1 MTRSILLVALVA
13 LVPVQAFAQERP
25 VAEAQHLYE
34 LGVISYERQEWAR
47 CADFFERSFTL
58 VFAPELLFN
67 IGRCHAREGGA
78 SGEIDSLQR
87 AILAYARYLREP
99 VVMEQSERT
108 EVEMEVARLRARV
121 AEIRASVLPIER
133 QAVVPVVVVE
143 EPQVEAPIVEETRVE
158 TSPEV
163 FAVEPTTTTSSG
175 FEFSGTVTG
184 AALTGVSLITAIIL
198 GVVAQERFST
208 LAETC
213 GRSPEGCPA
222 GQVQEVD
229 SLGMAANA
237 MFGVSGALAAG
248 TGVMFGLE
256 VSGSF

>member
-1 MTRSILLVALVA
+1 MIRSFLLAALVA

-78 SGEIDSLQR
+78 TGEIDSLQR

-99 VVMEQSERT
+99 VTMEPSERA
-108 EVEMEVARLRARV
+108 EVEAEVARIRARV

-133 QAVVPVVVVE
+133 QTVVPVVVVE
-143 EPQVEAPIVEETRVE
+143 EPQVEAPLAEETRVE

-163 FAVEPTTTTSSG
+163 FAVEAPTSAEFG
-175 FEFSGTVTG
+175 FSGTVTG

-198 GVVAQERFST
+198 GVVAQERYET

-213 GRSPEGCPA
+213 GRSPEGCSA
-222 GQVQEVD
+222 GQIQEVD
-229 SLGMAANA
+229 SLGVAANA